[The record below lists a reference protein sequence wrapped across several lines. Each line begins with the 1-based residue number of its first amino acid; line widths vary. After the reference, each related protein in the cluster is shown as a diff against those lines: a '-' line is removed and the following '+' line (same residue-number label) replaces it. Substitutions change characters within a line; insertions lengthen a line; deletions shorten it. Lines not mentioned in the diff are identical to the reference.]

1 MNITTKFLGTS
12 RYYICATTE
21 LYKVETPIE
30 VMSLDTALG
39 IAKDLVLHHD
49 FAHANIIDGDTG
61 VVFAEID
68 REEEEEDINYDT
80 FDRYWELGYNP
91 YMGECDDDC

>member
-1 MNITTKFLGTS
+1 
-12 RYYICATTE
+12 
-21 LYKVETPIE
+21 
-30 VMSLDTALG
+30 MSLDTALG

-68 REEEEEDINYDT
+68 KEEEDIDHDT
-80 FDRYWELGYNP
+80 FDRYWELDYNP
-91 YMGECDDDC
+91 YMGECDYDC

>member
-30 VMSLDTALG
+30 IMSLDTALG

-61 VVFAEID
+61 VVFAEVD
-68 REEEEEDINYDT
+68 REEEEEDIDPDV
-80 FDRYWELGYNP
+80 FDRYWELDYNP
-91 YMGECDDDC
+91 YTGEYDYDC